1 MKTIESLKIEEGGK
15 KRVAVYFA
23 GERKPLRVEVDTAL
37 KGGLTV
43 GRELT
48 EDELS
53 DIARLDM
60 FYRTQNAALNLLS
73 YRPRSE
79 SEVKSR
85 LIRRGFTADQIDAVL
100 LRLREQGF
108 IDDAG
113 FAGLWAE
120 NRREFSP
127 RSRFLTRMELRRK
140 GVANE
145 VIEVAV
151 AGLDDSENAYRA
163 GTAHARRLSIADKN
177 IFRKRL
183 GDYLRRRGF
192 DFSVVNEAVER
203 VWREVGG
210 SSQEGV

>member
-1 MKTIESLKIEEGGK
+1 MKKIETIKIEEGRK

-23 GERKPLRVEVDTAL
+23 GQRRPLRVEVDTAL

-48 EDELS
+48 DAELF
-53 DIARLDM
+53 DLAKLDM
-60 FYRTQNAALNLLS
+60 FYRTQNAALNFLS

-85 LIRRGFTADQIDAVL
+85 LTRRSFTTEQIDAVL
-100 LRLREQGF
+100 VKLREQGL
-108 IDDAG
+108 IDDTG
-113 FAGLWAE
+113 FAGFWAE

-145 VIEVAV
+145 VIDGVV

-163 GTAHARRLSIADKN
+163 GLAYSRRLSIADKN

-183 GDYLRRRGF
+183 GDFLRRRGF
-192 DFSVVNEAVER
+192 DFSVVNETVER

-210 SSQEGV
+210 ASREGV

>member
-1 MKTIESLKIEEGGK
+1 MKKIETIKIEEGRK
-15 KRVAVYFA
+15 KRVAIYFA
-23 GERKPLRVEVDTAL
+23 GQRRPLRLEVDTAL
-37 KGGLTV
+37 KGKLTV

-53 DIARLDM
+53 DLAKLDM
-60 FYRTQNAALNLLS
+60 FYRTQNAALNFLS

-79 SEVKSR
+79 SEVKAR
-85 LIRRGFTADQIDAVL
+85 LTRRGFTAVEIDAVL
-100 LRLREQGF
+100 VKLREQGLV
-108 IDDAG
+108 DDTG
-113 FAGLWAE
+113 FAGLWTE

-140 GVANE
+140 GVAND
-145 VIEVAV
+145 VIEGAV
-151 AGLDDSENAYRA
+151 ENLDDSENAYRA
-163 GTAHARRLSIADKN
+163 GLARARRLSIADKN

-192 DFSVVNEAVER
+192 DFSVVNDTVER

-210 SSQEGV
+210 ASQEGA